1 MNIPPAAL
9 FAINITA
16 ISLTSFRELNF
27 IMNVEKSQQ
36 YLKEV
41 GERLRGVRLL
51 MGITQK
57 QAAEATG
64 ISQSFLSSLE
74 RGQKSACTAQI
85 ISLIRYY
92 KVSYDMI
99 FGSET
104 RDYNLSD
111 FPSGGSTDI
120 SLELLSMLVGKSRSD
135 ALVAGT
141 DNCLKLVVYMIFR
154 TIYRENPR
162 NSDKLFSLSFD
173 EAMERVKNILL
184 AAPNNI
190 ARFIRASHSIN
201 ASYFELPPE
210 KNPELRAFIAE
221 CEHMLSNSKDAKPP
235 IGDKE
240 EFMSIITHK

>member
-1 MNIPPAAL
+1 
-9 FAINITA
+9 
-16 ISLTSFRELNF
+16 
-27 IMNVEKSQQ
+27 MNVEKSQQ

-92 KVSYDMI
+92 KVPYDMI

-111 FPSGGSTDI
+111 FPSGGSSDI

-135 ALVAGT
+135 A
-141 DNCLKLVVYMIFR
+141 LVVYMIFR